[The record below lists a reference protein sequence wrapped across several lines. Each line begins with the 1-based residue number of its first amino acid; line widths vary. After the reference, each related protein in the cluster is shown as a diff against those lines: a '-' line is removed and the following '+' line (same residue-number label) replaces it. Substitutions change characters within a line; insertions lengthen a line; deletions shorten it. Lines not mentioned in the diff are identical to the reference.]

1 MKQLRYLVPSVL
13 AAAMLVACGG
23 GTTVPGSGSP
33 SGAPNTKGTF
43 TSVVMF
49 GDSLSDGGTYTPA
62 VRTPPAAG
70 GLYFGGKFTNNTG
83 LSTNLLLSNQ
93 SKVWVELLADSIST
107 ITTTPKLTPAMVG
120 FGSTT
125 VACPSAQLTTC
136 TNYAQGGSRVTSP
149 DGIGKSGGALTLP
162 LKTQIANHLAKPNV
176 NGSFKSSELI
186 LVFGGSND
194 VFTQAAYVSAKK
206 AEAIAAGLTGDALNK
221 KLFEEQLVAQH
232 EIKVAAQELGQY
244 VKNEILAKGGRY
256 VAVMNLPNSAL
267 TPGGKAGGAESQFLL
282 SGLVDNFNIWL
293 REELTG
299 QPVLWVDFN
308 ATFQDVVLNP
318 AKYGMT
324 NTSGMACDPVK
335 LSALTGIDA
344 SQGGGGSLFCN
355 TTTGVPAPP
364 TGVNALTTGA
374 NPSTWLFADSVHP
387 TTGGHQVIY
396 NEVRKQLVAA
406 GWL

>member
-1 MKQLRYLVPSVL
+1 MKQLRYLVPSVI
-13 AAAMLVACGG
+13 AAAMLTACGGG
-23 GTTVPGSGSP
+23 GTTVPGSGVP
-33 SGAPNTKGTF
+33 SGAPTTKGTF

-62 VRTPPAAG
+62 AKLPAAAG
-70 GLYFGGKFTNNTG
+70 GAYFGGKFTNNG
-83 LSTNLLLSNQ
+83 LSASVLGNP
-93 SKVWVELLADSIST
+93 SKVWVELLASSIGSG
-107 ITTTPKLTPAMVG
+107 IALTPGMIG
-120 FGSTT
+120 FGTTT
-125 VACPSAQLTTC
+125 VACPSGSLSTC
-136 TNYAQGGSRVTSP
+136 TNYAQGGARVTNP
-149 DGIGKSGGALTLP
+149 NGIGKSSGALTLP
-162 LKTQIANHLAKPNV
+162 LKTQIANHLAKSNV

-206 AEAIAAGLTGDALNK
+206 AEAIAAGLTGDELNK
-221 KLFEEQLVAQH
+221 KIFEEQLVAQH
-232 EIKVAAQELGQY
+232 EIKVAAQELAAY

-267 TPGGKAGGAESQFLL
+267 TPGGKAGGPEAQFLL
-282 SGLVDNFNIWL
+282 AGLVDNFNVWL

-308 ATFQDVVLNP
+308 ASFQDVVLNP

-335 LSALTGIDA
+335 LSAITGVPA

-364 TGVNALTTGA
+364 AGVNALTTNA
-374 NPSTWLFADSVHP
+374 NTSTWLFADTVHP